1 MLRKCTASDH
11 EAMQALINDAARA
24 YKGVIPEDRWHEP
37 YMSMEELQAEIQ
49 DGGVECHGIEQGGRL
64 AGVMGVQDKM
74 EVTLI
79 RHAYVRTASQGRGLG
94 RQLLRHL
101 EGLTQKPILIGT
113 WQAATWAIRFYEKN
127 GYALQSRDTT
137 RSLLRRYWSIPER
150 QIETSVVLANWR
162 GGIQDA
168 AAESSF
174 AAARSQWSEI
184 SGQWEGGVR

>member
-24 YKGVIPEDRWHEP
+24 FKGVIPEDRWHEP
-37 YMSMEELQAEIQ
+37 YMSMEELQSEIQ
-49 DGGVECHGIEQGGRL
+49 DGVKFQGIEQAGRL
-64 AGVMGVQDKM
+64 AGVMGIQDKM

-79 RHAYVRTASQGRGLG
+79 RHAYVRTASQGMGLG

-101 EGLTQKPILIGT
+101 EGLTHKPILIGT

-127 GYALQSRDTT
+127 GYVLQSRNTT
-137 RSLLRRYWSIPER
+137 RSLLRRYWIIPDR

-162 GGIQDA
+162 GGSKDKLKG
-168 AAESSF
+168 S
-174 AAARSQWSEI
+174 
-184 SGQWEGGVR
+184 